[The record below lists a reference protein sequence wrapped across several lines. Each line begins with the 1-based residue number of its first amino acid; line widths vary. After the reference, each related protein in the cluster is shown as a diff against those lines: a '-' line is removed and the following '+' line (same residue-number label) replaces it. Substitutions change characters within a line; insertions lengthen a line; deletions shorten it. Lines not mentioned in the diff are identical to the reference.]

1 MKRIEAFLQPHRL
14 TQVMHTLHQLPR
26 FPGLT
31 VIDAHGQGHGRGAG
45 GHFIY
50 DEQCLIYHGRK
61 LLIVICEDAEASAL
75 AHAIAA
81 AAHTGNAGDGIV
93 AVSEIADLVRIR
105 DVRDSTAAP
114 APEAPHSGSGA

>member
-14 TQVMHTLHQLPR
+14 THVMHKLHELPR

-45 GHFIY
+45 GHFMY

-61 LLIVICEDAEASAL
+61 LLIVICEDAEASA
-75 AHAIAA
+75 IAQVIA
-81 AAHTGNAGDGIV
+81 SAAHTGNPGDGIV
-93 AVSEIADLVRIR
+93 AVSKIADLLRIR
-105 DVRDSTAAP
+105 DVRDFTATP
-114 APEAPHSGSGA
+114 APEAPQSGGGA